1 MLQFEGE
8 HSQVIDI
15 EVYETDDG
23 HMPFR
28 EWVER
33 LRDVRARAQIVVRLN
48 RVRQGNLGDYR
59 AVGQGVSELR
69 ISHGPGYRVYF
80 GRQGNTLVII
90 LCGGDKSSQE
100 RDIVLAQRYWKDYL
114 RRTK

>member
-1 MLQFEGE
+1 M
-8 HSQVIDI
+8 IDI

-33 LRDVRARAQIVVRLN
+33 LRDDRARAQIVVRLN
-48 RVRQGNLGDYR
+48 RMRLGNLGDHR

-80 GRQGNTLVII
+80 GRHGNKLVII
-90 LCGGDKSSQE
+90 LSGGDKSSQA
-100 RDIVLAQRYWKDYL
+100 RDIELAQRYWKDYL